1 MNKSSLKIISYSKE
15 IRSSTKRKSYHF
27 ISNWWSKIKHTLRCI
42 NNHTDIRRESLILI
56 WKPQLRQFDQKFLQ
70 CKLGLTGTHGS
81 KPKRSKRSTR
91 DRVPLAFSV
100 EGSKARIIAESHS
113 RRAYFSIDPL
123 GEFIINE
130 SIGSAPARWDNR
142 FRNCANTG
150 ASKNARTKR
159 SIVRIVHSTRRF
171 IADSR
176 YAHTQPRAIGIP
188 ETRITLID
196 RLMNRSPRIE
206 FLFSVENVA

>member
-1 MNKSSLKIISYSKE
+1 MVKQKLNIPFAVLTIIPIYDE
-15 IRSSTKRKSYHF
+15 
-27 ISNWWSKIKHTLRCI
+27 NLWS
-42 NNHTDIRRESLILI
+42 LI

-142 FRNCANTG
+142 FRNCANLE
-150 ASKNARTKR
+150 KR
-159 SIVRIVHSTRRF
+159 SNEEIHRENRALDTPFYRRF
-171 IADSR
+171 TVCTYTATRDWNSWNANYFNRPVDESLPSDRISIFR
-176 YAHTQPRAIGIP
+176 GKRCVIP
-188 ETRITLID
+188 FITKE
-196 RLMNRSPRIE
+196 RRE
-206 FLFSVENVA
+206 FFS

>member
-1 MNKSSLKIISYSKE
+1 MVKQKLNIPFAVLTIIPIYDE
-15 IRSSTKRKSYHF
+15 
-27 ISNWWSKIKHTLRCI
+27 NLWS
-42 NNHTDIRRESLILI
+42 LI

-100 EGSKARIIAESHS
+100 EGSKAHIIAESHS

-176 YAHTQPRAIGIP
+176 CAHTQPRAIGIP

>member
-1 MNKSSLKIISYSKE
+1 M
-15 IRSSTKRKSYHF
+15 
-27 ISNWWSKIKHTLRCI
+27 
-42 NNHTDIRRESLILI
+42 
-56 WKPQLRQFDQKFLQ
+56 Q

-81 KPKRSKRSTR
+81 KTKRSKRWTR

-130 SIGSAPARWDNR
+130 SIGPAPARWDNR

-150 ASKNARTKR
+150 ASKNGLGRGERDPSWESCTRHAVLSPIHAYTQATRDWNSWNANYFNRPVDESLPSDRISIFRGKRCVIPFITK
-159 SIVRIVHSTRRF
+159 
-171 IADSR
+171 
-176 YAHTQPRAIGIP
+176 
-188 ETRITLID
+188 ETREFFFLMGWYFEWVDRYEIMYPLLLESRNKIEWKID
-196 RLMNRSPRIE
+196 EIFPCRVYQEQQLSRFVGS
-206 FLFSVENVA
+206 